1 MNAIAFHL
9 FLCKINK
16 PLIVYSTKIMLL
28 CTRNEETVAHI
39 VFRLTLHVVHL
50 HGERCDV
57 SSLRLLGQ
65 DIDDDG
71 QRVSRQ
77 GELPLVGRLHDH
89 CHGVA
94 LPNDTSAA
102 GDLPLPC
109 IPAIGRHHQ
118 RLELTLLDSTTNG
131 IKQTHIATGSIQSAS
146 ATIS

>member
-1 MNAIAFHL
+1 MNTITFHL

-28 CTRNEETVAHI
+28 CTHNEETVAHI
-39 VFRLTLHVVHL
+39 VFSLALHVVYL

-71 QRVSRQ
+71 QRGSRQ
-77 GELPLVGRLHDH
+77 GELPVVGRMHDH

-94 LPNDTSAA
+94 LPDDASAA
-102 GDLPLPC
+102 RDLRLPC
-109 IPAIGRHHQ
+109 VPAIGRHHQ
-118 RLELTLLDSTTNG
+118 RLGPARLGSTTNG
-131 IKQTHIATGSIQSAS
+131 IKQTHIATGGIQSTS